1 MGGGEV
7 LASTIEREI
16 MSKYYVANENGDWWT
31 IDSET
36 GEGATLFVISE
47 ADLTRAIADENPEAV
62 EIDLTET
69 DKLERAIT
77 RHGEAVDFEFSL

>member
-1 MGGGEV
+1 M
-7 LASTIEREI
+7 AR
-16 MSKYYVANENGDWWT
+16 YYIANENGDWWT

-36 GEGATLFVISE
+36 GEGVTLYVISE
-47 ADLTRAIADENPEAV
+47 ADLARAVADENPEVA

-77 RHGEAVDFEFSL
+77 RLGEAIDFEFSL